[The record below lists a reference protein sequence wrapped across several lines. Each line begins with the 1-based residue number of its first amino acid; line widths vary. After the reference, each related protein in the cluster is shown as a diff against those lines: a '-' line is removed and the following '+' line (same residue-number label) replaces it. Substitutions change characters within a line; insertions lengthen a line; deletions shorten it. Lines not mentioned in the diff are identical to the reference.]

1 MIIQKQVIDKS
12 GIPLLKRLLHVVAG
26 SQKVTADNI
35 AHVSTPGYK
44 SKSIDFHKEM
54 AAALKKEKV
63 NLQTTNPNHIPSPEK
78 PKGIK
83 TIINDDENDQS
94 GVNNVDI
101 DKEMA
106 TLAENQILFA
116 YGARAAMQKF
126 TTLKNVIR
134 GRS

>member
-1 MIIQKQVIDKS
+1 
-12 GIPLLKRLLHVVAG
+12 
-26 SQKVTADNI
+26 
-35 AHVSTPGYK
+35 
-44 SKSIDFHKEM
+44 M